1 MEIKNWIINV
11 MKMIKIKTM
20 IYLDKFLGIFLI
32 KNCKKK
38 IKMNKIFQIKKMD
51 LNNKYYSVF

>member
-1 MEIKNWIINV
+1 
-11 MKMIKIKTM
+11 MIKIKTT

-51 LNNKYYSVF
+51 LNNKYYNVF